1 ASSERRELAARST
14 NATGSSRVVQRQDGR
29 LLTAECGFESYL
41 GSHFRGHR
49 LNGLGTSALIR
60 GNAGSSPA
68 GRTIRTTE
76 DGRRRTDDCSLLRRP
91 SSVLRRLLPVVAQ
104 LGSAPGRAPGGRWF
118 EPS

>member
-1 ASSERRELAARST
+1 
-14 NATGSSRVVQRQDGR
+14 
-29 LLTAECGFESYL
+29 SYL

-91 SSVLRRLLPVVAQ
+91 SSVLRRLLQGVAQ
-104 LGSAPGRAPGGRWF
+104 LGSAPGPDPGGRWF
-118 EPS
+118 EPNRPDHFGRQTTDDRGRINHPSSVLRPLTRG